1 MSIIGQ
7 LKEKVT
13 QYIDVNVRL
22 LKITLIG
29 KTASLLSFFL
39 FALIGLFLFFCII
52 LFAGMG
58 VEEALTD
65 AGMSKTASFFI
76 TTGIYAVLLVIL
88 VALRKTIVRG
98 FSNIFIRSMTE
109 DDEDEDK

>member
-22 LKITLIG
+22 LKINLIG

-58 VEEALTD
+58 IEEAMTD

-76 TTGIYAVLLVIL
+76 TTGIYALLLVIL
-88 VALRKTIVRG
+88 VAVRKPITRSI
-98 FSNIFIRSMTE
+98 SNIFIQAMTE
-109 DDEDEDK
+109 DDEEEGK